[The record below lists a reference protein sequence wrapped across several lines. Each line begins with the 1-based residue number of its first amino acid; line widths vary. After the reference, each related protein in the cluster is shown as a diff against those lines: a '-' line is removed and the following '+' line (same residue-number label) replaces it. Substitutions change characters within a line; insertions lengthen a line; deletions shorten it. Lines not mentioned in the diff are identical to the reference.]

1 MFSRFSKKDCL
12 IYILLA
18 GVCLYLFRDI
28 VFGGHLLL
36 GSDFAAFYLG
46 MKQFLLDEIWQ
57 NHTIPLWNPYIFSG
71 IPFWAHFESTIFYPL
86 DILFLFM
93 SPENAYGYTMCLH
106 IVLAACFMYL
116 LSRSLNMGHAASF
129 VSAMVYSFNGYIIP
143 TLSKG
148 QMFRVQGYIWIP
160 LILYFLNRALKT
172 KSPYTYGS
180 LAGLLWGVQIL
191 SGSPQDAFYTF
202 FVSFLFLVTQP
213 EFRKQLLAQTRR
225 VASLFSLFFI
235 VGAGIASIQIL
246 PAFEFI
252 GQSVRA
258 ALDDY
263 ALVTMGSYPPEGIVT
278 ALMPYFYG
286 SYLEWNF
293 WVSDLPWSIPFYNLY
308 VGILP
313 ILLMFFIRYRQITKD
328 RLLAFAMGLG
338 CLVFFLA
345 LGSNL
350 PIYKLLY
357 HLPGFD
363 RIRAPEKIIVIW
375 AFAWSLLA
383 GKGMDALLRSQEKP
397 FLMRRAVIAIILGSC
412 LVGMDLI
419 LHGNEALV
427 LKVFAPFILDQAIPD
442 KMAQAALH
450 IRGQFHYLA
459 MMASLIILVF
469 FLKANGT
476 LKRAAA
482 AIILCG
488 LLVLDLG
495 FINRGAMQQGDK
507 LYAWTKETKTNLA
520 ATIGRDK
527 GIYRVGSYKYG
538 MGANIEMYMGF
549 QTVGGY
555 NPLFLNRYYEY
566 INQYRSTGPPVPK
579 GWIIFFYEN
588 RRHGRLMDLLNL
600 KYVISYAKGS
610 YAIRKTSLP
619 RAFIVPGAETA
630 KRKEI
635 LDMLVS
641 PDFNPRE
648 KVLLEEEQQGK
659 FGEMERGI
667 ADSPGH
673 AKILSYNPDEII
685 LQVKAPAPAYLF
697 LSEVHYPG
705 WKALVDGRQVKI
717 LRGNY
722 LFRVIPVPKGSHR
735 IRVFFDPWTVKL
747 GVTITLVTLLAVLI
761 GLVLRLRG
769 GKPGHSREVL

>member
-1 MFSRFSKKDCL
+1 MFSRFSKKDGL
-12 IYILLA
+12 ICILLA

-28 VFGGHLLL
+28 LFGGHLLL

-46 MKQFLLDEIWQ
+46 MKQFLLDEIWK
-57 NHTIPLWNPYIFSG
+57 NHTIPLWNPYVFGG

-86 DILFLFM
+86 DILFLLIP
-93 SPENAYGYTMCLH
+93 PEHAYGYTMCLH
-106 IVLAACFMYL
+106 LILAAWFMYL
-116 LSRSLNMGHAASF
+116 LTRSVNMGHAASF

-160 LILYFLNRALKT
+160 LILYFLNRAIKA
-172 KSPYTYGS
+172 KRPYSYGS
-180 LAGLLWGVQIL
+180 LAGLLWGIQIL

-202 FVSFLFLVTQP
+202 FLSFLFLVTQS
-213 EFRKQLLAQTRR
+213 EFKKPLLAQARR
-225 VASLFSLFFI
+225 IMVLFSLFFL
-235 VGAGIASIQIL
+235 VGAGIAAIQTI

-252 GQSVRA
+252 GLSVRS

-263 ALVTMGSYPPEGIVT
+263 ALMTLGSYPPEGIIT
-278 ALMPYFYG
+278 TLMPYFYG

-313 ILLMFFIRYRQITKD
+313 LLLMFFIRYRQITRA
-328 RLLAFAMGLG
+328 RLLAFAMGLA
-338 CLVFFLA
+338 CLVFLLA

-383 GKGMDALLRSQEKP
+383 GKGMDALLRTQEKP
-397 FLMRRAVIAIILGSC
+397 FLMRRGVIAIILGLC
-412 LVGMDLI
+412 LVGLDL
-419 LHGNEALV
+419 LFYVNEALV
-427 LKVFAPFILDQAIPD
+427 LKVFAPFILDQAIPE

-450 IRGQFHYLA
+450 IKGQFHYLA
-459 MMASLIILVF
+459 MMGSLVILVF
-469 FLKANGT
+469 FLKARGT
-476 LKRAAA
+476 LKRPAA
-482 AIILCG
+482 AIILCAI
-488 LLVLDLG
+488 LVLDLG
-495 FINRGAMQQGDK
+495 FINRGAVQQGDR
-507 LYAWTKETKTNLA
+507 LYAWTKEAKTNLA

-527 GIYRVGSYKYG
+527 SIYRVGSYRHG

-566 INQYRSTGPPVPK
+566 INQYRSTGPPVSK
-579 GWIIFFYEN
+579 GWIIFFYED
-588 RRHGRLMDLLNL
+588 RRHGRLMDLLNC
-600 KYVISYAKGS
+600 KYIISYAKGS
-610 YAIRKTSLP
+610 YAFRKTVLP
-619 RAFIVPGAETA
+619 RAFIVPRAETA
-630 KRKEI
+630 KREEI

-648 KVLLEEEQQGK
+648 MVLLEKEQQGRSGSEK
-659 FGEMERGI
+659 KGI
-667 ADSPGH
+667 TGLPGR

-685 LQVKAPAPAYLF
+685 LQVEAAAPAYLI
-697 LSEVHYPG
+697 LSEVYYPG
-705 WKALVDGRQVKI
+705 WKASVDGQQTKI

-722 LFRVIPVPKGSHR
+722 LFRVIPVPEGNHK
-735 IRVFFDPWTVKL
+735 IRVFFDPWTVKA
-747 GVTITLVTLLAVLI
+747 GVCISLLTLLALCI
-761 GLVLRLRG
+761 GLVLGRLG
-769 GKPGHSREVL
+769 GKPGHSRTES